1 MQLTKA
7 QFNELLNQHTGTGY
21 MLIKM
26 SDSTIRIL
34 DISLGKSGNWVA
46 GLNGEKL
53 LDKLSEITIELTDE
67 IEGR

>member
-1 MQLTKA
+1 MKLTKT

-26 SDSTIRIL
+26 NDTTIKIL
-34 DISLGKSGNWVA
+34 EVSLAWNDTWRT
-46 GLNGEKL
+46 GLDGSSL
-53 LDKLSEITIELTDE
+53 LDRLSEITVELTDE